1 MERRARSRRRVRHVR
16 SHVLAFANAWPW
28 VVGDSLAKANH
39 GARILTCGGSNM
51 IGHTGTNAP
60 LISRPSN
67 VTSRF
72 TGVTVSDWSTLGK
85 HGPDV
90 YLVAELGRLGFTGPI
105 LLCNEAKASTNAFSW
120 ESTEAAVAI
129 ASWNTLSPTLPPNII
144 LMGTGGQDCST
155 LAQYQA
161 LHQDTLDAWQ
171 KFSAAWGAGFARI
184 IVELPAPQ
192 GVDFPYADVARI
204 EQRDQARLGNDCTI
218 FVPTYN
224 SAGAV
229 SLYELLDDQ
238 HRSAVGQQALG
249 LAMAPPIYPI
259 LT

>member
-1 MERRARSRRRVRHVR
+1 M
-16 SHVLAFANAWPW
+16 
-28 VVGDSLAKANH
+28 GDSIARANR
-39 GARILTCGGSNM
+39 GARILTIGGSNM
-51 IGHTGTNAP
+51 RGHTGTNAP
-60 LISRPSN
+60 LVAKPSN

-72 TGVTVSDWSTLGK
+72 TGVNVSDWSTLGQ

-90 YLVAELGRLGFTGPI
+90 YLVHELARLGYAAPI

-144 LMGTGGQDCST
+144 LFGTGGQDCDS
-155 LAQYQA
+155 LAHYQA
-161 LHQDTLDAWQ
+161 LHQDTLDTWQ
-171 KFSAAWGAGFARI
+171 KFSAAWGAGFARV

-192 GVDFPYADVARI
+192 GVEFPYADLARV

-218 FVPTYN
+218 FVQTYN
-224 SAGAV
+224 STLGV
-229 SLYELLDDQ
+229 SLYALLDDQ
-238 HRSAVGQQALG
+238 HRSAQGQQALG
-249 LAMAPPIYPI
+249 VAMAPAIFPF